1 MVSVMAQLERG
12 RPEILQAKQSSFGRW
27 LKTARQRKGWSGEML
42 AAAVETSQSMISA
55 YERGFRSPRREK
67 AVELAEALG
76 ADPREALEAL
86 MADTPGLEP
95 LPELDRIPEETLLE
109 HIELYTGDNPV
120 LVSARE
126 FQKALAAARAAGPV
140 GGEEMPAVVRN
151 GRGARKR
158 IQDVD
163 K

>member
-27 LKTARQRKGWSGEML
+27 LKSARQKKGWSGEML

-55 YERGFRSPRREK
+55 YERGFRHPHRER
-67 AVELAEALG
+67 AAELATALG

-86 MADTPGLEP
+86 IADTPGLEP
-95 LPELDRIPEETLLE
+95 LPEMERIPEEALLE

-120 LVSARE
+120 LLSAQAV
-126 FQKALAAARAAGPV
+126 QKALATAREAGPV
-140 GGEEMPAVVRN
+140 GGEDMPGLVRN
-151 GRGARKR
+151 GRGAKKR
-158 IQDVD
+158 IQKIDE
-163 K
+163 

>member
-1 MVSVMAQLERG
+1 MIGVPANVRDNMSNFGEWLRAARER
-12 RPEILQAKQSSFGRW
+12 R
-27 LKTARQRKGWSGEML
+27 GWSQAQVAEY
-42 AAAVETSQSMISA
+42 AETSVPTISRVETG
-55 YERGFRSPRREK
+55 ERNPSRK
-67 AVELAEALG
+67 LVTKIAVALG

-140 GGEEMPAVVRN
+140 GGEEMPGLVRN